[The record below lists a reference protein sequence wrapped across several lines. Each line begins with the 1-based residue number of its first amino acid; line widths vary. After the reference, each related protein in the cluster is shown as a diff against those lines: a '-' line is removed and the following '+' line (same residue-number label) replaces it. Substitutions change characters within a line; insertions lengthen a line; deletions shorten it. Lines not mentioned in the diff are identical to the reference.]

1 MVDNDDDP
9 EDYAVDAAASAGA
22 ERDPSPSSQE
32 GSAGRSHPSTS
43 RAGGPSQRQRGL
55 YAPLSYQPTIYL
67 SIYLSTNSCVQD
79 KFAFLLCMS

>member
-9 EDYAVDAAASAGA
+9 EDYAVEAAAGA
-22 ERDPSPSSQE
+22 ERDPSPSSGE

-55 YAPLSYQPTIYL
+55 
-67 SIYLSTNSCVQD
+67 
-79 KFAFLLCMS
+79 

>member
-9 EDYAVDAAASAGA
+9 EDYAVEAAAGA

-32 GSAGRSHPSTS
+32 GSTGRSHPSTS

-55 YAPLSYQPTIYL
+55 FASLSYQPTIYL
-67 SIYLSTNSCVQD
+67 STHSCVQY

>member
-9 EDYAVDAAASAGA
+9 EDYAVEASAGA

-67 SIYLSTNSCVQD
+67 STNSCVYD
-79 KFAFLLCMS
+79 IFAFLICMS

>member
-9 EDYAVDAAASAGA
+9 EDYAVEASAGA
-22 ERDPSPSSQE
+22 ERDPSPSSGE

-67 SIYLSTNSCVQD
+67 SVYQLMCI
-79 KFAFLLCMS
+79 